1 MQKRIFALL
10 LAAAMVLGL
19 CACGQSVGGSTQDAA
34 ASTAT
39 EAGSTAAAEA
49 GSTAET
55 AAAGDVLKVGF
66 VYIGDET
73 EAYTANFIAAEK
85 AIADTYGDKVE
96 CISKYNVA
104 EDASATALWSRSLL
118 PSIPMYSSARP
129 PALTLRRSLLF
140 PTIITTWARS
150 IRAATLPVSL
160 QA

>member
-19 CACGQSVGGSTQDAA
+19 CACGQSVGGSAQDAA
-34 ASTAT
+34 ATTAP
-39 EAGSTAAAEA
+39 EAAGSNAAAAEA
-49 GSTAET
+49 GSTTEP

-96 CISKYNVA
+96 CIPALREIIVVIYGSAHSSRCMICSRIFSRRSRRSRGA
-104 EDASATALWSRSLL
+104 EYA
-118 PSIPMYSSARP
+118 IPQKTPRRP
-129 PALTLRRSLLF
+129 PA
-140 PTIITTWARS
+140 PAEY
-150 IRAATLPVSL
+150 SL
-160 QA
+160 QRS